1 MTHAS
6 DPDTLRTAQLA
17 KEVRGLLFIFTPGSH
32 SSTLPVLHS
41 GKLDVARGPALLDEA
56 VGHDEKARNPA
67 RFRVRP
73 QENPCLAF
81 LKGLAG
87 LLSHLGFSPP
97 SRTKIRNAVARAASG
112 GPGGVTAVQEHQ
124 SAPPGGKGRPRTRC
138 RAPGAR
144 RQEACTISGA
154 GKGLSK
160 KDGPGVGEIF
170 GVSLTTAKS
179 AMWPTLRR
187 SK

>member
-6 DPDTLRTAQLA
+6 DPDALRTAQLA
-17 KEVRGLLFIFTPGSH
+17 KEVRGLLFISTPGSH

-144 RQEACTISGA
+144 RAAA
-154 GKGLSK
+154 GRICVARKGLSRLDDSVLLK
-160 KDGPGVGEIF
+160 
-170 GVSLTTAKS
+170 
-179 AMWPTLRR
+179 
-187 SK
+187 

>member
-144 RQEACTISGA
+144 RQAAMYDLRDRE
-154 GKGLSK
+154 
-160 KDGPGVGEIF
+160 GVN
-170 GVSLTTAKS
+170 VMQSQSLKI
-179 AMWPTLRR
+179 
-187 SK
+187 

>member
-1 MTHAS
+1 MFYF
-6 DPDTLRTAQLA
+6 AQKNGRA
-17 KEVRGLLFIFTPGSH
+17 ARCDSRREQRRNPGLLFICTPGSH

-97 SRTKIRNAVARAASG
+97 SRTKIRNAVNRAASG

-144 RQEACTISGA
+144 RRSCRAPGTRRRRPCTISA
-154 GKGLSK
+154 TGKGLTK
-160 KDGPGVGEIF
+160 IK
-170 GVSLTTAKS
+170 
-179 AMWPTLRR
+179 TLIWRR
-187 SK
+187 GA

>member
-6 DPDTLRTAQLA
+6 DPDALRTAQLA
-17 KEVRGLLFIFTPGSH
+17 KEVRGLLFISTPGSH

-87 LLSHLGFSPP
+87 LLSHLGFS
-97 SRTKIRNAVARAASG
+97 RQVA
-112 GPGGVTAVQEHQ
+112 Q
-124 SAPPGGKGRPRTRC
+124 
-138 RAPGAR
+138 
-144 RQEACTISGA
+144 
-154 GKGLSK
+154 
-160 KDGPGVGEIF
+160 
-170 GVSLTTAKS
+170 KS
-179 AMWPTLRR
+179 AMPSLTLERPRAGQGASRR
-187 SK
+187 FRNTNQHLRGARDAREPDAERRRAAAGGR